1 MDADAI
7 RILLHEYIDSASD
20 KKVKAFY
27 TIIEEEETNDHSLLD
42 DPSFVA
48 EMEARYERYLADP
61 STGSTLEEVHEA
73 AKKALAE
80 KNDLAKK

>member
-1 MDADAI
+1 MNADAI

-27 TIIEEEETNDHSLLD
+27 TIIEEDETDDHSLLD

-48 EMEARYERYLADP
+48 EMDARYERYLADP
-61 STGSTLEEVHEA
+61 STGSTLDEVEERARKAFAEKSKA
-73 AKKALAE
+73 AKK
-80 KNDLAKK
+80 